1 MKVTEYIVK
10 QDKHTQA
17 TLTEAMR
24 PVTHPLSILPLF
36 FAKPKCFHTLDFKF
50 AGALTIS
57 LPLSAMFEMHQ

>member
-1 MKVTEYIVK
+1 MTVTEYIVK

-36 FAKPKCFHTLDFKF
+36 FVKPKCFHTLDFKF